1 MHADQQDVGV
11 NCIMLRWGMMRPTTP
26 FASYTD
32 AQIMYY
38 ELTYRPTL
46 NWSRTNRWPVSTA
59 SSKAD
64 GAKRNLEG
72 LRADQ
77 QDVRVRMNL
86 RWGVM
91 PFRLDF
97 SPEPEQNIQRTFQ
110 LLQRRSLVASGDLV
124 VVVSGT
130 AQVGL
135 LYKTRLPILQKGR
148 WPGCR
153 KTGSFPWTP
162 NPQEV

>member
-1 MHADQQDVGV
+1 M
-11 NCIMLRWGMMRPTTP
+11 
-26 FASYTD
+26 
-32 AQIMYY
+32 
-38 ELTYRPTL
+38 
-46 NWSRTNRWPVSTA
+46 
-59 SSKAD
+59 
-64 GAKRNLEG
+64 
-72 LRADQ
+72 RADQ

-135 LYKTRLPILQKGR
+135 LYKTRLPILQ
-148 WPGCR
+148 
-153 KTGSFPWTP
+153 
-162 NPQEV
+162 